1 MRTVL
6 KHISTALISIGAVLT
21 FICAVSLPCEGIP
34 SKPVP
39 PRLVN
44 DYASILTPSQQSN
57 LEQKLVAF
65 SDSTSNQIAVVIV
78 NDLEGYESIE
88 YATRIGIDWGVG
100 GSNYNNGIVVV
111 VKVKTERESGDVA
124 IAVGYGLEGAI
135 PDVYAK
141 RIQTEIMVP
150 HFKKGEY
157 YEAIDE
163 ACDALIELA
172 NGEYGRMEQEEGDEI
187 GLIIFVLMFA
197 LVILVIVV
205 IAFLGKGNGNSGDGP
220 GGSGGKDPDTIYI
233 PGAHP
238 RTIHK
243 PRRGSLGGF
252 GGGSFGGGSF
262 GGGSFGGG
270 GGFGGFGG
278 GSFGGGGASTKW

>member
-1 MRTVL
+1 MRTAF
-6 KHISTALISIGAVLT
+6 KRISTALISIGAVLT

-44 DYASILTPSQQSN
+44 DYASILTPGQQSN

-150 HFKKGEY
+150 HFKNGEY
-157 YEAIDE
+157 YEAINE

-187 GLIIFVLMFA
+187 GLIIFILMFA

-220 GGSGGKDPDTIYI
+220 GGSGGSGGKDPDTIYI

-238 RTIHK
+238 RTIYK
-243 PRRGSLGGF
+243 PRGGSLGG
-252 GGGSFGGGSF
+252 FGGGSF